1 MSSLPDGSDPSL
13 CLIPTSPSQHRRVWT
28 AQAPSWGPGFTTQEY
43 VDREAHF
50 LTVPLA
56 RNGGLIPWILTDASK
71 EEPIY
76 SSCESI
82 AKRGLYRDPS
92 TGTVKDVMSHGIAG
106 VFTFVECRKRGY
118 GSRMM
123 RDLGDIF
130 EKRQDAQ
137 PGSAQF
143 SILYSDI
150 GPNFYGKDGWHA
162 IGNTHLE
169 FNVTKQDFEPSAHV
183 KEITDDMLP
192 ELVAL
197 DEKLVRAEVAK
208 PNGNRPRVALLPDM
222 DTYEWHFRREDYIQE
237 HFHSRKPTVRGAVY
251 TCSKGRVWAL
261 WQRVR
266 YGGSD
271 GYPVTNM
278 LHFLRLA
285 VEDEGISDEELGE
298 ALRGIFAAANREA
311 GIWEC
316 TTVDTWSPSERIQNV
331 VKDRLPGLSA
341 KMVTRK
347 DHNLASL
354 RWFGEGGD
362 AKEVDWV
369 VNEKYAW
376 C

>member
-1 MSSLPDGSDPSL
+1 MSPLPDGSDPGL
-13 CLIPTSPSQHRRVWT
+13 FLTTTSPSQHRRVHT
-28 AQAPSWGPGFTTQEY
+28 SQAPSWGPGFTTQEY

-50 LTVPLA
+50 LTIPLA
-56 RNGGLIPWILTDASK
+56 RNGGLTPWILTDASK

-92 TGTVKDVMSHGIAG
+92 TGTVTDVLSHGIAG
-106 VFTFVECRKRGY
+106 VFTFAECRKHGY

-123 RDLGDIF
+123 RDLGDMLA
-130 EKRQDAQ
+130 KRQEEQ

-143 SILYSDI
+143 STLYSDI

-169 FNVTKQDFEPSAHV
+169 FNVTSKDFGSAANV
-183 KEITDDMLP
+183 KDVTDDMLA

-208 PNGNRPRVALLPDM
+208 PNGDRPRVALLPDM

-237 HFHSRKPTVRGAVY
+237 HFHGRKPTVRGALY
-251 TCSKGRVWAL
+251 DGSKGRVWGL

-278 LHFLRLA
+278 LHLLRLA
-285 VEDEGISDEELGE
+285 VEDESISDEELGG
-298 ALRGIFAAANREA
+298 ALKGIFAVANREA

-316 TTVDTWSPSERIQNV
+316 STVDTWSPPDRIQKV
-331 VKDRLPGLSA
+331 VKERLPELNS
-341 KMVTRK
+341 KIVTRK

-354 RWFGEGGD
+354 RWFGAGGD
-362 AKEVDWV
+362 AREVDWV